1 MKKKISTKIEFLNFK
16 ITLPLVKLETRQ
28 SKLVLN
34 GLKFWND
41 IPINIQLVA
50 FLLTANISKLRI
62 GEQHFL
68 W

>member
-34 GLKFWND
+34 GLKF
-41 IPINIQLVA
+41 
-50 FLLTANISKLRI
+50 
-62 GEQHFL
+62 
-68 W
+68 